1 MWKVIKL
8 VSKVFFLP
16 DLAIADQGFQSIS
29 QSLLTQIL
37 RVGLFVDESMIFQEL
52 QRCCIIG
59 FLCSTVWSILLS
71 FSLEISASTAL
82 LLDQKLVAIQNPLTR
97 MRIKSNLK
105 PDSKELQVGNDN
117 DNGEDDDDD
126 TNPLF
131 CT

>member
-16 DLAIADQGFQSIS
+16 DLAIADARVSEYFPIS
-29 QSLLTQIL
+29 PYI
-37 RVGLFVDESMIFQEL
+37 VNCNGLSTVCLVKPDF
-52 QRCCIIG
+52 
-59 FLCSTVWSILLS
+59 FLCSMVWSILLS
-71 FSLEISASTAL
+71 FSPEISSSTAL
-82 LLDQKLVAIQNPLTR
+82 LLDQKLVAIQNPLTW

-117 DNGEDDDDD
+117 DNGEDNDDD

-131 CT
+131 CIWF